1 MNIAIIGTGVYGI
14 AMATALAQNK
24 NNSIKMWSESD
35 DSLNRIENSR
45 KCFKDLGGI
54 ALPEKI
60 TFSTSYEEV
69 MKDADLVFIMVAAK
83 YVSSVCE
90 NMKKYITNNMHFVIG
105 SKGIEQKTCLFID
118 EIFQKNIRTNKLG
131 VISGPSLRLI

>member
-45 KCFKDLGGI
+45 KCL
-54 ALPEKI
+54 KI
-60 TFSTSYEEV
+60 
-69 MKDADLVFIMVAAK
+69 
-83 YVSSVCE
+83 
-90 NMKKYITNNMHFVIG
+90 
-105 SKGIEQKTCLFID
+105 
-118 EIFQKNIRTNKLG
+118 
-131 VISGPSLRLI
+131 